1 VEGSRWFAVSGTAR
15 GPAPAVFFRDDVA
28 AMLSADARRA
38 DLLAIVT
45 GPEADAEQVA
55 DRVRAALHDSHVRAL
70 TGAKRG
76 EAESPG
82 DVVSR
87 DDFVAGLTVFGVL
100 AAFIAI
106 FVVASTFALSVQ
118 QRHRELALF
127 RAIGATP
134 RQVRRMVAAEALLL
148 AVVAFVVAA
157 PLGVVAT
164 FLERGLFS
172 RAGIVSAGLH
182 VVVGPLPLVLGL
194 VGAVVTTQLAA
205 FASARRA
212 ARIHP
217 TEALRDAAVQRRVVS
232 WPRALAGLALLAAGI
247 AAVRVLDA
255 DDAPAGTMILMLAAA
270 LLGPLI
276 ALPFVWLLGL
286 PLSALS
292 RGPGMLARANT
303 RANLRR
309 AAAVATPV
317 MLAVSLVCTLYF
329 GKTAL
334 QKQLTEQ
341 TDARTTADYV
351 LRAQDGDGLP
361 GAVARAVQRVP
372 GVRDASGTLATSV
385 VLTDDPGSLKS
396 VPARGVDPA
405 TLRGVL
411 DLGVTS
417 GSLGDVRGDG
427 VAVSTTLGPRVGDR
441 IALLLGDGT
450 PASPRVVATFTRPL
464 GFGDVLLP
472 RTLVERHVS
481 DSLDDEVFVAADG
494 GRLDTLRATYPT
506 LEVLTRAEYRHGL
519 AEAARKQSLA
529 AYVLLAVIGV
539 FCALALVNAL
549 AMATAERSREFALLR
564 LVGATKSQIRTMIR
578 AETSIMVAIG
588 LTVGSLVALPGL
600 AIFSRSV
607 SGSAMPSVSLPLYG
621 ALLGVYA
628 VVGFAATVLPTRF
641 ALRMDP
647 VKAMAARE

>member
-1 VEGSRWFAVSGTAR
+1 MERRRLDESLAERIRPIPGVERVVPDRSVYARLVNGRAVLHTVGHGWASTAVTPYRLTDGHAPRTAGEVVVARASRFHAGDRVRVLTAEGSQWFAVSGTAH

-28 AMLSADARRA
+28 AMLSADARHA

-45 GPEADAEQVA
+45 RPEADGEQVA
-55 DRVRAALHDSHVRAL
+55 DRVHAALQDSPVRVL

-76 EAESPG
+76 DAESPD

-87 DDFVAGLTVFGVL
+87 DDYVAGLTVFGVL

-157 PLGVVAT
+157 PLGVAAT

-172 RAGIVSAGLH
+172 RVGIGSAGLH
-182 VVVGPLPLVLGL
+182 VIVGPLPLVLGL

-247 AAVRVLDA
+247 AAVRAVDA

-292 RGPGMLARANT
+292 HGPGMLARANT

-329 GKTAL
+329 GQTAL
-334 QKQLTEQ
+334 QQQMNEQ
-341 TDARTTADYV
+341 TD
-351 LRAQDGDGLP
+351 
-361 GAVARAVQRVP
+361 
-372 GVRDASGTLATSV
+372 
-385 VLTDDPGSLKS
+385 
-396 VPARGVDPA
+396 
-405 TLRGVL
+405 
-411 DLGVTS
+411 
-417 GSLGDVRGDG
+417 
-427 VAVSTTLGPRVGDR
+427 
-441 IALLLGDGT
+441 
-450 PASPRVVATFTRPL
+450 
-464 GFGDVLLP
+464 
-472 RTLVERHVS
+472 
-481 DSLDDEVFVAADG
+481 
-494 GRLDTLRATYPT
+494 
-506 LEVLTRAEYRHGL
+506 
-519 AEAARKQSLA
+519 
-529 AYVLLAVIGV
+529 
-539 FCALALVNAL
+539 
-549 AMATAERSREFALLR
+549 
-564 LVGATKSQIRTMIR
+564 
-578 AETSIMVAIG
+578 
-588 LTVGSLVALPGL
+588 
-600 AIFSRSV
+600 
-607 SGSAMPSVSLPLYG
+607 
-621 ALLGVYA
+621 
-628 VVGFAATVLPTRF
+628 
-641 ALRMDP
+641 
-647 VKAMAARE
+647 